1 MSSTAGILRFLR
13 APIVFVTGKGG
24 VGKTTTGAALAL
36 AAARAGERAVLVE
49 FDDAEAGQRALRT
62 ADAPVKHEVATYE
75 SAIEATIAPM
85 VGGSM
90 IAKAVLRQK
99 PIRSMT
105 RAMPAMRELVSLERV
120 RSMRAS
126 GDYDRLIV
134 DLPASGHAL
143 DWLRVPK
150 AFERFLLGGPL
161 GKIGTRIHDEI
172 VVAGKSDVVLVT
184 LAEPLVMKETEQ
196 LAARF
201 HQELGR
207 SPSLVVINR
216 VLRPDPPG
224 AVEAAARL
232 AQASPGAATAE
243 FARLLQSRADAAR
256 EAMDALRMASG
267 LDTAKVVALPEVPT
281 DPPLPHVVHWL
292 DQGAAR

>member
-1 MSSTAGILRFLR
+1 M
-13 APIVFVTGKGG
+13 TGKGG
-24 VGKTTTGAALAL
+24 VGKTTTAAAIAL
-36 AAARAGERAVLVE
+36 AAARAGQRAALVE

-62 ADAPVKHEVATYE
+62 ADAPVHHEVATYDHCLE
-75 SAIEATIAPM
+75 HTIGPL

-105 RAMPAMRELVSLERV
+105 RAMPAMRELVSLERI
-120 RSMRAS
+120 RSLLAS
-126 GDYDRLIV
+126 GTFDRIVV

-161 GKIGTRIHDEI
+161 GKVGTRIHDEL
-172 VVAGKSDVVLVT
+172 VAPGRSDVVFVT
-184 LAEPLVMKETEQ
+184 LAEPLVMKETQQ

-216 VLRPDPPG
+216 VLRPDPTG
-224 AVEAAARL
+224 SQEAAAKL
-232 AQASPGAATAE
+232 AQNTNSPAAIE
-243 FARLLQSRADAAR
+243 LLHLLQARADAAR
-256 EAMDALRMASG
+256 EAMDALRLARG
-267 LDTAKVVALPEVPT
+267 LDVVKVIALPEEPA
-281 DPPLPHVVHWL
+281 DPPLPSVVRWL
-292 DQGAAR
+292 DDGASR